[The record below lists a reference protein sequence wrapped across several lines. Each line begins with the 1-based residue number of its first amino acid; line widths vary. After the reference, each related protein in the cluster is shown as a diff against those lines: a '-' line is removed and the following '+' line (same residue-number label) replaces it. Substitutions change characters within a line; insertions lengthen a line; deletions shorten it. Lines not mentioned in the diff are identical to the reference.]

1 MPRGVSRP
9 TYPGPTMAP
18 MRDRGDLRQFRD
30 RTLIVAGVLLAVAA
44 VIWLAWKL
52 SNLLFMIFVALFV
65 TVAFEPAV
73 HWLEKK
79 GWKRGLA
86 TGAVMLAA
94 LLAFAGFFTALA
106 PLFVA
111 QVRELIEA
119 APSIA
124 ESVVDF
130 ANRTLNTEFT
140 IDVDQIT
147 EDLVENLRGI
157 GEVLAGGVLAAAA
170 SFANFLLFSTTVAL
184 FSFFMLA
191 EMPHMQRTVLSFMP
205 ESQQVKALKIWDVA
219 VEKMGGYVYSR
230 MFLAV
235 ISAAIAWA
243 ALALLGVPFAPALG
257 IWVGVLSQFVPVVG
271 TYLAMILPI
280 LVALTFND
288 FVTVIWIVVVF
299 VLYQQVE
306 NYLVAPWI
314 TKRTMEIHPAVSVG
328 AILAGGYLLGGVG
341 VILALPVAGIVQ
353 AVVAGYRKGYKVVLD
368 DDAFVAKRAAELEAA
383 IADEDPAGSE

>member
-1 MPRGVSRP
+1 
-9 TYPGPTMAP
+9 MAP
-18 MRDRGDLRQFRD
+18 KRDRADLRQFRD
-30 RTLIVAGVLLAVAA
+30 RTLIVAVVLLAVAA

-65 TVAFEPAV
+65 TIAFEPAV

-119 APSIA
+119 APRIA
-124 ESVVDF
+124 ESAVGFVND
-130 ANRTLNTEFT
+130 TLGTEFT
-140 IDVDQIT
+140 VNVDQIAD
-147 EDLVENLRGI
+147 DLVENLRGI
-157 GEVLAGGVLAAAA
+157 GEALAGGVLAAAA
-170 SFANFLLFSTTVAL
+170 SFANFLLFATTVAL

-191 EMPHMQRTVLSFMP
+191 EMPKMQRTVLSFMP
-205 ESQQVKALKIWDVA
+205 EKQQVRALKIWDVA
-219 VEKMGGYVYSR
+219 VEKMGGYIYSR
-230 MFLAV
+230 LVLAV
-235 ISAAIAWA
+235 ISAVIAWS
-243 ALALLGVPFAPALG
+243 ALALLGVPFSPALG
-257 IWVGVLSQFVPVVG
+257 VWVGVLSQFVPVVG

-288 FVTVIWIVVVF
+288 LVTVIWIVVIF

-353 AVVAGYRKGYKVVLD
+353 AVIGEYRKGYHVVLD
-368 DDAFVAKRAAELEAA
+368 DEGFMAKRH
-383 IADEDPAGSE
+383 ADPETTSDTADADPHESG